1 MEHLKNIR
9 TISLMAL
16 FTIMLCVCACE
27 RFSSHSS
34 DDCQSD
40 SITVVNSTEDE
51 YTSVQEWLTFRQ
63 DLIDAKFNDSVF
75 LAIPEPV
82 LTFILV
88 QCGTNLEVSDVVKE
102 YISHKRF
109 YDETVLKA
117 METQKQITPDSLP
130 KLPNI
135 GTPTTTP
142 DSI

>member
-16 FTIMLCVCACE
+16 FAIMLCVCACE
-27 RFSSHSS
+27 RFSSRSS

-40 SITVVNSTEDE
+40 SITVVDSTEDE

-88 QCGTNLEVSDVVKE
+88 QCGTKLEVSDIVKE
-102 YISHKRF
+102 YVSHKHF

>member
-9 TISLMAL
+9 TIGVIAL
-16 FTIMLCVCACE
+16 FTLMLYVCACE

-34 DDCQSD
+34 DSSQSD
-40 SITVVNSTEDE
+40 SITVVDSTEDD

-88 QCGTNLEVSDVVKE
+88 QCGTKLEVSDIVKE
-102 YISHKRF
+102 YVSHKHF